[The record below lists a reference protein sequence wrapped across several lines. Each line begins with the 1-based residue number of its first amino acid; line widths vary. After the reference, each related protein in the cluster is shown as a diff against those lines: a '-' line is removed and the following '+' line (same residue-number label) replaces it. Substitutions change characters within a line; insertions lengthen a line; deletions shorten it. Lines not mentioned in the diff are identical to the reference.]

1 MNDSFKK
8 IAKAIKKSA
17 NIALVTHIGPDF
29 DALGSSLS
37 LYYGLKQLGKKV
49 SIFINDELSENQKLL
64 IDKNVI
70 EKECDCTLFDL
81 FISTDTPSR
90 KRLGVYC
97 DCFANAKTSIVLD
110 HHKNDDLKGTYN
122 FVDTN
127 SSSCSEISFKLL
139 RALKVN
145 ITKEIASLL
154 YMGLSADTNSFVNS
168 NTNEDSLLTAYK
180 LVKLGANT
188 SHINEIQYR
197 TQTLKEIELKKYLYN
212 SYKMENDVAYC
223 LVSYSDLKNLKA
235 RKADCDFYSSELIS
249 LQGASIAFSVIESS
263 KNFYEISFR
272 AKLGY
277 DVRTIAE
284 QLGGG
289 GHIGAAGAKI
299 NGASIETVKDSIMNI
314 VKKFESKKWE

>member
-1 MNDSFKK
+1 MNDSIKK
-8 IAKAIKKSA
+8 IAKTVKKYTK
-17 NIALVTHIGPDF
+17 IALVTHIGPDF

-37 LYYGLKQLGKKV
+37 LYYGLKQMGKNV
-49 SIFINDELSENQKLL
+49 SIFVNDELSENQKLL
-64 IDKNVI
+64 VDINVI
-70 EKECDCTLFDL
+70 EKECDYKLFDL

-90 KRLGVYC
+90 KRLGVYSES
-97 DCFANAKTSIVLD
+97 FANAKASIVLD
-110 HHKNDDLKGTYN
+110 HHKNDDLKGNYN

-139 RALKVN
+139 KALRVN

-168 NTNEDSLLTAYK
+168 NTNKDSLLAAYK
-180 LVKLGANT
+180 LIKLGADI

-197 TQTLKEIELKKYLYN
+197 TQTSKDIELKKYLYD
-212 SYKMENDVAYC
+212 SYKMENNVAYC
-223 LVSYSDLKNLKA
+223 LVSFSNLQKLNA

-249 LQGASIAFSVIESS
+249 LQGANIAFSVIESS

-272 AKLGY
+272 AKFGY
-277 DVRTIAE
+277 DVRAIAE

-289 GHIGAAGAKI
+289 GHIGAAGAKTQGKSI
-299 NGASIETVKDSIMNI
+299 NSIKDLIMNI
-314 VKKFESKKWE
+314 IKKIESKK